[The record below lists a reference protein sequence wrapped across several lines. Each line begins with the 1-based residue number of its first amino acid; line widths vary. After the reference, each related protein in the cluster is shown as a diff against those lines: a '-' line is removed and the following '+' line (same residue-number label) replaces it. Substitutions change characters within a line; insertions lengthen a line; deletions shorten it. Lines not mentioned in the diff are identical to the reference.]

1 MKTPLVA
8 NITNNKETPN
18 IELNNEGGWDN
29 IPNYNMSF
37 IEAEVSEQLN
47 MLTDGLIAST
57 FGYDLTYT
65 LTPEVNEQA
74 RRVALATML
83 ATFKPHAI
91 RFAARGVDYYAVRLL
106 EAAARLCNGGVITLG
121 FNGVSAFN
129 AQYLSVPPEVTNYV
143 DTMHGNPNSA
153 YSENI
158 QSRAQSVRDFSKLC
172 ELKRVGCG
180 TIEAFANSLDGT
192 MWKRVADSLKSTEV
206 VR

>member
-1 MKTPLVA
+1 MNKTKNSPTS
-8 NITNNKETPN
+8 TNTSRA
-18 IELNNEGGWDN
+18 WDN
-29 IPNYNMSF
+29 VPNYSTFPICREF
-37 IEAEVSEQLN
+37 IEADSSERLN

-57 FGYDLTYT
+57 FGGEFTYT
-65 LTPEVNEQA
+65 LPPEVNEQA

-91 RFAARGVDYYAVRLL
+91 RFAASGTDYYAVRLL
-106 EAAARLCNGGVITLG
+106 EAAARLCDGSVITLG
-121 FNGVSAFN
+121 FNGKSAFN
-129 AQYLSVPPEVTNYV
+129 AQYLSVPPKVTNHV
-143 DTMHGNPNSA
+143 DIMHAKTNSD

-158 QSRAQSVRDFSKLC
+158 QSRAQSVSDFSKLC

-180 TIEAFANSLDGT
+180 TLEAFSNSLEGT

>member
-1 MKTPLVA
+1 MNYKKLP
-8 NITNNKETPN
+8 PN

-29 IPNYNMSF
+29 IPNYSTFPVCNEF
-37 IEAEVSEQLN
+37 IEADTSEQLN
-47 MLTDGLIAST
+47 MLTNGLIAST
-57 FGYDLTYT
+57 FGGEFTYT
-65 LTPEVNEQA
+65 LPPEVVEQA

-91 RFAARGVDYYAVRLL
+91 RFAASGTDYYAVRLL
-106 EAAARLCNGGVITLG
+106 EAAARLCDGSVITLG
-121 FNGVSAFN
+121 FNGKSAFN
-129 AQYLSVPPEVTNYV
+129 AQYLSVPYATTNNV
-143 DTMHGNPNSA
+143 DIMHCKTNID
-153 YSENI
+153 YSESI